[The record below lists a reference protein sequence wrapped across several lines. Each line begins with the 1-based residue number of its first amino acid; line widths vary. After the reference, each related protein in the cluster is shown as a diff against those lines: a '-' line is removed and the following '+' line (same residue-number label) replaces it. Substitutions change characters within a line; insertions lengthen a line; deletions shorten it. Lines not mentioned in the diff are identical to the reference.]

1 MGLQTEIYTQSQSH
15 PIQQIKVHDLQL
27 NLNFRQ
33 FCNIW
38 DILIQKK
45 KKYSLFSGIQRN
57 WVYYLLSG
65 NPTQY
70 RSNFLE
76 GILVIHVKA
85 RSHHFGKT
93 HLRLNIH
100 KVVVDQPLNLESGLL
115 GPNLYSVI
123 YLNSELGKTLF
134 ESCFRTIHFS
144 LYSSRLWF
152 KIAKFRGRVGNQ
164 GTSMKILDVQEIIGR
179 GKRCFKKSNCWVLS
193 IEIIGLFHIL
203 DQNWPF

>member
-1 MGLQTEIYTQSQSH
+1 MVCPASHSVSTKVLGLETTVFHISFLWPLCNREQCRNAQSKFKPWWCKAGGRNCVHMNTHMHTHTHARTHTRTHTESKTH
-15 PIQQIKVHDLQL
+15 TMRPLV
-27 NLNFRQ
+27 NLGCLWGR
-33 FCNIW
+33 
-38 DILIQKK
+38 D
-45 KKYSLFSGIQRN
+45 
-57 WVYYLLSG
+57 SG
-65 NPTQY
+65 NDGCKV
-70 RSNFLE
+70 F
-76 GILVIHVKA
+76 KA

-152 KIAKFRGRVGNQ
+152 KIAKFRGRVGN
-164 GTSMKILDVQEIIGR
+164 
-179 GKRCFKKSNCWVLS
+179 
-193 IEIIGLFHIL
+193 
-203 DQNWPF
+203 